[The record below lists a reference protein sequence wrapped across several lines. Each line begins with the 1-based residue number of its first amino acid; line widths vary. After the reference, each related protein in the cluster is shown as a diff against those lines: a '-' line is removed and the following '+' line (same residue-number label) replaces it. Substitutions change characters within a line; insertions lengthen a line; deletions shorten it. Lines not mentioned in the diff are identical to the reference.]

1 MQIARGVNGLGGFR
15 LGLGRILCGDVTG
28 LAVVLDGIP
37 AIFQTSGLNRGS
49 LLENAQLL
57 AGFIRCCTNVEICRG
72 VNGLGLCRRCC
83 FGVLDILLIYIAI
96 LVLIGQMIPVAFH
109 SQLFRL
115 CILRQNAQNGGRV
128 IRLCSHIYIGG
139 CANACSECT
148 AACHHSRQCA
158 RNQAHHDFFR
168 FHGNPSLRS
177 VLTVFLVSL
186 CIQCSIFVCYLQQHA
201 YNSSTTKR
209 LHILRYFLRNKK
221 SSPCAL
227 HGLPHAVEVWGMIKT
242 QHAELGMI

>member
-1 MQIARGVNGLGGFR
+1 
-15 LGLGRILCGDVTG
+15 
-28 LAVVLDGIP
+28 
-37 AIFQTSGLNRGS
+37 
-49 LLENAQLL
+49 
-57 AGFIRCCTNVEICRG
+57 
-72 VNGLGLCRRCC
+72 
-83 FGVLDILLIYIAI
+83 
-96 LVLIGQMIPVAFH
+96 MIPVAFH

-139 CANACSECT
+139 CANTCSEC
-148 AACHHSRQCA
+148 AATCHHSRQCA

-186 CIQCSIFVCYLQQHA
+186 CIQCSIFVCYLQQHV

-209 LHILRYFLRNKK
+209 LHLLRSFLRNKK
-221 SSPCAL
+221 KQPVRIARAAAYCGSLGDDKNTACRIGDDIKHYLGDDNCAL
-227 HGLPHAVEVWGMIKT
+227 NKIGILSGSCVST
-242 QHAELGMI
+242 